1 MSHLSALHWS
11 QSAQVSQTY
20 PMTASRRNRSIRA
33 AEALSS
39 AAQIGKPRT
48 FSSKSCLYLKRI
60 MRKNEILSIVL
71 NSRKTNSWASK
82 TASLSIRCR
91 TSEGWLSRCTVKAR
105 YSSKGTTLGRTI
117 RMARKESHLRTNEGW
132 VSSIKLEWTSL
143 RRSASNSST
152 WKLWISLLS
161 LKSARAA
168 RKTLL
173 VGTVSKRSRWLCPR
187 ATHSPIQLPSGLI
200 HLPSSL
206 LHLRSIV
213 RRSTRKL
220 QGILGTILQIWIW
233 RWAYKVNS
241 SSTHVSTP
249 CSLTTS
255 TLRTKWA
262 RQIFLT
268 APHHYFSWVT
278 SSV

>member
-1 MSHLSALHWS
+1 MSHQSALHWS

-20 PMTASRRNRSIRA
+20 PTTASRRNRSFRA

-48 FSSKSCLYLKRI
+48 FSSRSCLYRKRI
-60 MRKNEILSIVL
+60 LRKNEILSIVL
-71 NSRKTNSWASK
+71 NNRKTNSWASK
-82 TASLSIRCR
+82 TASQSTRCR

-105 YSSKGTTLGRTI
+105 YSSKGTTLRRTI
-117 RMARKESHLRTNEGW
+117 LMTSRESHLRTKEGW
-132 VSSIKLEWTSL
+132 VSSIRWEWTSL
-143 RRSASNSST
+143 RQSASNSST

-161 LKSARAA
+161 LKFARAA
-168 RKTLL
+168 RKTLHAK
-173 VGTVSKRSRWLCPR
+173 TASKRSRWLCPR
-187 ATHSPIQLPSGLI
+187 ATHSPTQLPSRSI
-200 HLPSSL
+200 HPPSSL

-213 RRSTRKL
+213 QRNIKKL
-220 QGILGTILQIWIW
+220 QGILWTILQIWIW
-233 RWAYKVNS
+233 RWAYRVNS

-262 RQIFLT
+262 RQIFQT
-268 APHHYFSWVT
+268 APHHYFS
-278 SSV
+278 